1 MVWRAPTGEFP
12 PTFSLRR
19 ASGSSSRRRVADA
32 VISRAVV
39 LDDVK
44 LDSIKHRV
52 ITDRSRVS
60 GTFTERLSIR
70 FPRSA
75 HVITADRVER
85 DQFDGVD
92 LNVDVADRIDA
103 ANSNLWPLP
112 KAKGDGDAACD
123 YLGAQLPAELHCLG
137 DNKTSRA
144 RPLRRLAA
152 P

>member
-1 MVWRAPTGEFP
+1 MFKLFP
-12 PTFSLRR
+12 GFPGALTLSFP
-19 ASGSSSRRRVADA
+19 A
-32 VISRAVV
+32 VM
-39 LDDVK
+39 LDDVE
-44 LDSIKHRV
+44 LDSIEHRV

-60 GTFTERLSIR
+60 CTFTERLSIR
-70 FPRSA
+70 FPRPA

-123 YLGAQLPAELHCLG
+123 YLGA
-137 DNKTSRA
+137 
-144 RPLRRLAA
+144 
-152 P
+152 